1 MLRSLY
7 FNQVVVLG
15 AGRPHP
21 VALVAPNW
29 NALRSELHLPAQT
42 PPAQLAR
49 RPDVK
54 HFLET
59 EARLQT
65 SDLAPFE
72 QIRTI
77 AILPRDLSIEDGELS
92 PTQKLKRRV
101 VLARYEGLLDAPTP
115 VLA

>member
-1 MLRSLY
+1 MDG
-7 FNQVVVLG
+7 FW
-15 AGRPHP
+15 
-21 VALVAPNW
+21 ALVKPDHATTQPPTRVAPNW
-29 NALRSELHLPAQT
+29 NALRGELHLPAET

-49 RPDVK
+49 RPDVNQ
-54 HFLET
+54 FLET

-72 QIRTI
+72 QVRTI

-92 PTQKLKRRV
+92 PTLKIKRRV
-101 VLARYEGLLDAPTP
+101 VLARYERLLGTPTP